1 VDRRELLIFIQPQIV
16 VGEESQQQAQS
27 DMERRYNASKPTRDF
42 ADGILPGKPRSEATV
57 PDKQAPAIPAASQ
70 RPYLRYPTRR

>member
-1 VDRRELLIFIQPQIV
+1 
-16 VGEESQQQAQS
+16 
-27 DMERRYNASKPTRDF
+27 MERRYNASKPTRDF
-42 ADGILPGKPRSEATV
+42 ADGILPEKPRSQATV